1 MNDYKT
7 ALKEYQEL
15 QYIIKNQLNDMLFLL
30 DKANSFKSGMISIE
44 EHINLSQGNSSDE
57 YFFINP
63 IFNNYSQEI
72 HKIFLSYDEQIT
84 IPLKNFIENFT
95 FATNNSLNSFNQIKL
110 SLIESKQKVIKARD
124 DYYNYC
130 FHYGHFPGHF
140 LYFFVKNKVAYK
152 SRKIQ
157 LYFSDFT

>member
-15 QYIIKNQLNDMLFLL
+15 QYIIKKKLNDLLFLL

-44 EHINLSQGNSSDE
+44 EHINLSQGNTSDE
-57 YFFINP
+57 FFFINP

-72 HKIFLSYDEQIT
+72 HNIFLSYNEQIT
-84 IPLKNFIENFT
+84 MPLKNFIENFT
-95 FATNNSLNSFNQIKL
+95 FATNNCLNSFNQIKL

-124 DYYNYC
+124 EYYNYIKSNQNNE
-130 FHYGHFPGHF
+130 
-140 LYFFVKNKVAYK
+140 KNKGDQNELFKAKKEIIHNYINMK
-152 SRKIQ
+152 LIK
-157 LYFSDFT
+157 